1 MKIEIFSATQTAVRH
16 LRDQIIIGEL
26 KPGQKI
32 NETVLASNIGLSRPP
47 LREAFRILESE
58 CLITSVPR
66 KSSYIT
72 EVSKEDFEK
81 IYRARGMI
89 ECYSI
94 DLIKNNN
101 INDFTPLYSAL
112 NEASAVKLESG
123 AKPKDVLECLKVFA
137 EFHFKLVELTGN
149 VYLCHFYQSIAS
161 NLMRYQFLYF
171 SKEYKKPLLEEHQH
185 ILDLI
190 KMGEYDQ
197 AKDCLLSHI
206 NYGFEQIIREGF

>member
-1 MKIEIFSATQTAVRH
+1 MKVEIFGATQTVVRL
-16 LRDQIIIGEL
+16 LRDLIIIGEL

-32 NETVLASNIGLSRPP
+32 NETALASNIGVSRPP
-47 LREAFRILESE
+47 LREALRILESE
-58 CLITSVPR
+58 NLIISVPR
-66 KSSYIT
+66 KSTYIT

-94 DLIKNNN
+94 DLIKNNY
-101 INDFTPLYSAL
+101 INDFTPLYKAI
-112 NEASAVKLESG
+112 NEASEIKLESG
-123 AKPKDVLECLKVFA
+123 AKPEDILNCLKVFA
-137 EFHFKLVELTGN
+137 KFHFKLVELTGN
-149 VYLCHFYQSIAS
+149 TYLCRFYNSIAS

-171 SKEYKKPLLEEHQH
+171 SKKNKKPLLEEHQH

-190 KMGEYDQ
+190 KFGEYDQ

-206 NYGFEQIIREGF
+206 NYDFEQIIREGF

>member
-1 MKIEIFSATQTAVRH
+1 MKVEIFSVTQTAVRH
-16 LRDQIIIGEL
+16 LRDLIIIGEL

-32 NETVLASNIGLSRPP
+32 NETALASDIGLSRPP

-72 EVSKEDFEK
+72 KVSKEDFEK

-206 NYGFEQIIREGF
+206 NYGFEQIIHDGF

>member
-1 MKIEIFSATQTAVRH
+1 MKIEILSATQSALHH
-16 LRDQIIIGEL
+16 LRDLIIIGEL

-32 NETVLASNIGLSRPP
+32 NETALASSIGLSRPP
-47 LREAFRILESE
+47 LREALRILESE

-72 EVSKEDFEK
+72 EVSKVDFEK

-94 DLIKNNN
+94 DFIKIKN
-101 INDFTPLYSAL
+101 INDFKPLYTAL
-112 NEASAVKLESG
+112 DEASAIKLEFG
-123 AKPKDVLECLKVFA
+123 AKPKEVLECLKVFA

-149 VYLCHFYQSIAS
+149 AYLRHFYQSIAS

-206 NYGFEQIIREGF
+206 NYSFEQISREGF

>member
-1 MKIEIFSATQTAVRH
+1 MKVEIFSATQTAVDH
-16 LRDQIIIGEL
+16 LKDLIITGEL

-32 NETVLASNIGLSRPP
+32 NETALASDMGLSRPP
-47 LREAFRILESE
+47 LREALRILESE

-66 KSSYIT
+66 KSTYIT

-81 IYRARGMI
+81 IYQARGMI

-94 DLIKNNN
+94 DLIKTKN
-101 INDFTPLYSAL
+101 INDFSPLYNAL
-112 NEASAVKLESG
+112 DKASAIKLESG
-123 AKPKDVLECLKVFA
+123 GKPKEILECLKVFA
-137 EFHFKLVELTGN
+137 EFHLKLVELTGN
-149 VYLCHFYQSIAS
+149 NYLRHFYKSIAS

-171 SKEYKKPLLEEHQH
+171 SKEYKKPLVEEHRR
-185 ILDLI
+185 ILELI

-206 NYGFEQIIREGF
+206 NYGFEQIIKEEF

>member
-1 MKIEIFSATQTAVRH
+1 MKVEIFSATQTAVRH
-16 LRDQIIIGEL
+16 LRDLIIIGEL

-32 NETVLASNIGLSRPP
+32 NETALASDIGLSRPP

-72 EVSKEDFEK
+72 KVSKEDFEK

-206 NYGFEQIIREGF
+206 NYGFEQIIRDGF